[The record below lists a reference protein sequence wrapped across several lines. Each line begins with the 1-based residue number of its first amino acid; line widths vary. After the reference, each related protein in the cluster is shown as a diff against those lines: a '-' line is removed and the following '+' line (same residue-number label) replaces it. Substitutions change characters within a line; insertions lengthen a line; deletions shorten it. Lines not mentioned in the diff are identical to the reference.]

1 MKLKGILILLLLVCV
16 SFSVD
21 AQDRPDRPKRNGGG
35 FDIEAIKKE
44 KGDFLI
50 KEMGLNEAEAKAFL
64 PLEFEFMEKK
74 FEVNRNTRHKIWELK
89 QKKDKT
95 DADFKKINGLNLEAK
110 KKEAELEIEYYD
122 KFAKVISAEKIEKY
136 RIADLKFK
144 EEMLKKHQQ
153 NRRNDNRDNRGNPDR
168 R

>member
-21 AQDRPDRPKRNGGG
+21 AQNRPDRPKRNGG
-35 FDIEAIKKE
+35 FDIEAMKKE
-44 KGDFLI
+44 KGDFLV
-50 KEMGLNEAEAKAFL
+50 KEMGLTEAEAKAFL

-74 FEVNRNTRHKIWELK
+74 FEVNRNTRHKTWELK

-95 DADFKKINGLNLEAK
+95 EADYKKMNELNLEAK
-110 KKEAELEIEYYD
+110 KKEAELEIEYYE

-136 RIADLKFK
+136 RSADLKFK
-144 EEMLKKHQQ
+144 EEMLKKYQQ
-153 NRRNDNRDNRGNPDR
+153 NRRNDNRGNKDNPNR